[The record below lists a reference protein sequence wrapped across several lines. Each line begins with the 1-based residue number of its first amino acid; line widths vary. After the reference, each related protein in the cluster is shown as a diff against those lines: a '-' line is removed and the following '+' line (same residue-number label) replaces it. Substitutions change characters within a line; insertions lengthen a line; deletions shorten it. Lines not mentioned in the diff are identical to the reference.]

1 MTASQ
6 SVNLASSGT
15 SRSLI
20 SGLRRQDAA
29 AWERLV
35 RWYSPLVLHWL
46 RRWNLPSRDAA
57 DVLQDVYRS
66 VARSVVGFRKERPED
81 TFRGWLRSIALNK
94 VRDHYRRTEFD
105 PKAVGGTDA
114 LLQLQEHPADD
125 PSGDEHTPAW
135 NSVLRQALEAVQTE
149 FEPTTW
155 LAFWKT
161 VVEGRTAGEAAGELN
176 LSPGA
181 VRVAKCRIL
190 QRLREVLGDTV
201 E

>member
-1 MTASQ
+1 MQPANPS
-6 SVNLASSGT
+6 SSGT

-46 RRWNLPSRDAA
+46 LRWNVPSRDAA
-57 DVLQDVYRS
+57 DVLQEVYRA
-66 VARSVVGFRKERPED
+66 VARSVVGFRKVRPED

-94 VRDHYRRTEFD
+94 VRDHFRRTEFD
-105 PKAVGGTDA
+105 PLAVGGTDA
-114 LLQLQEHPADD
+114 LLHLRELPADD
-125 PSGDEHTPAW
+125 SNEVEDDPAW
-135 NSVLRQALEAVQTE
+135 NGVLRQALDTVRTE
-149 FEPTTW
+149 FEQTTW

-161 VVEGRTAGEAAGELN
+161 VVDGRTASDVGGELN
-176 LSPGA
+176 LSSGA
-181 VRVAKCRIL
+181 VRVAKCRVL
-190 QRLREVLGDTV
+190 QRLREELGDSV